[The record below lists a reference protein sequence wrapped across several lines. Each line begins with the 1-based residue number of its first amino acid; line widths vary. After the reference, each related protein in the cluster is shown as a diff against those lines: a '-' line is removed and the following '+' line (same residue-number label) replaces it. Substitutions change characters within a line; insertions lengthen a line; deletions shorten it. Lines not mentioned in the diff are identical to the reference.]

1 MLIMQVFLR
10 SIKRLPNY
18 NLHKLRVLQ
27 LSLRGSKPIQKKRPM
42 YLNVFWRI
50 YKPQTSQYLHQLS
63 VYGWIHIQKALIPL
77 REPPRAKQSRYM
89 QLC

>member
-27 LSLRGSKPIQKKRPM
+27 LSLRGSKPVRQKKCM
-42 YLNVFWRI
+42 YL
-50 YKPQTSQYLHQLS
+50 KHLS
-63 VYGWIHIQKALIPL
+63 VYKTHIFQLIHHIAVYIYIIIRKALLPM
-77 REPPRAKQSRYM
+77 REPPRTTFVCYTIR
-89 QLC
+89 C